1 MPSTNRSIYQAPGIR
16 FFYVVDRFSSGRNS
30 SGKKI
35 YLVLLKNMKKMHSRC
50 EIEAFVETHIC
61 KLCVILR
68 SPPIMGRIGV
78 GVLWV
83 TAYLQ
88 YNIGFTVDF

>member
-1 MPSTNRSIYQAPGIR
+1 MIGIFR
-16 FFYVVDRFSSGRNS
+16 KKSS
-30 SGKKI
+30 
-35 YLVLLKNMKKMHSRC
+35 YLALLKNIKKMHSRC
-50 EIEAFVETHIC
+50 EIEAFVETHLC

-83 TAYLQ
+83 TVYLL
-88 YNIGFTVDF
+88 YNIGFRVDF